1 MFSPSQ
7 QDVRRFFCQVY
18 AKQLQGPLV
27 DPLETLAAEW
37 IDRHP
42 EYHLVLQNEE
52 ARWPPNLMTALAILF
67 CICRCICPS
76 ASNVLSTNP
85 VAFGKRLNCSLP
97 GGWIYMLLTTR

>member
-42 EYHLVLQNEE
+42 EYHLALQNEE
-52 ARWPPNLMTALAILF
+52 AALSAKVILF

-76 ASNVLSTNP
+76 ASNVPSTNP

-97 GGWIYMLLTTR
+97 GGRIYMPLTTR